1 MKSVIALRTILDS
14 KTVRCISS
22 LGSLARLHILRAYGD
37 EKKISVLRADLA
49 APARIG
55 YLQNLDK
62 FVYHLRHRSPPQS
75 SSSSFVAVSRNRNFR
90 NRTDHGDSH
99 ARTSVYV
106 VDTRHAYTTDTLPI
120 TTDTRIFGPI

>member
-22 LGSLARLHILRAYGD
+22 LGSLARLYSSCVRGW
-37 EKKISVLRADLA
+37 KKISVLRADLA

-75 SSSSFVAVSRNRNFR
+75 SSSSFVAVLRNRNFR
-90 NRTDHGDSH
+90 NGTDHGDSH